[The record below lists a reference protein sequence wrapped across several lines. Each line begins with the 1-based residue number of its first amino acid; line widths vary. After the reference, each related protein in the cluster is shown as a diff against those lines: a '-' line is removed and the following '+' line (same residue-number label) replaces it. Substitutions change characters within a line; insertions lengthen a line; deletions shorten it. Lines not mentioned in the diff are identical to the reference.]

1 VSAGRPVGAAVEVT
15 PCGDGGPVL
24 VRGADHVVDED
35 GRSHAVERP
44 VVALC
49 ACDRSQRMPWCDG
62 THRAVQRA
70 RRKRAALAAGG
81 D

>member
-1 VSAGRPVGAAVEVT
+1 MNGDRTVSVT
-15 PCGDGGPVL
+15 PCGPGGPL
-24 VRGADHVVDED
+24 LLRGADRVVDQA
-35 GRSHAVERP
+35 GVSHEVDRP

-70 RRKRAALAAGG
+70 ERRRDALAA
-81 D
+81 DS